1 MLECR
6 LLTEEML
13 TCELD
18 TGGEAKTQSKTV
30 TPTAEP
36 QTVLPDAG
44 WLLSSVHLTEPLS
57 QSKIVTSA
65 VNQQTVTP
73 DEGYLLS
80 SVTVEG
86 MPSETAS
93 ITPTESAQTVTPS
106 EGKLLS
112 EVSVNP
118 IPSQYSD
125 TSDATATAE
134 DINLG
139 KTAYIAG
146 GKVTGTNEYIK
157 PSKGFILTDYDSQ
170 GYPHTAKFTGAW
182 DTLGQN
188 FAALNFPGSNR
199 QNTFTKNVESI
210 IIPEGVTYIGSYA
223 FQNWHAERIIIPSSV
238 TTLEY
243 WSFGGVESANLTVEF
258 YSTTATRWFY
268 TFQNT
273 NLYHINFMNNV
284 AWLSDLLTNA
294 KVYAA
299 DFSHNTQICVLDS
312 AGKFSHVSGCVIRVP
327 FTLLTDWQNANGWKD
342 LTDVVWEGV

>member
-36 QTVLPDAG
+36 QTVLPDSG

-57 QSKIVTSA
+57 QSKTVTSA
-65 VNQQTVTP
+65 VNQKTVVP

-80 SVTVEG
+80 SVTVDG

-93 ITPTESAQTVTPS
+93 VTPTESAQTVTPS

-146 GKVTGTNEYIK
+146 GKVTGTNDFVK
-157 PSKGFILTDYDSQ
+157 PEKGFIPSQ
-170 GYPHTAKFTGAW
+170 WVDGKPAKIEIVGYTAFPAYC
-182 DTLGQN
+182 
-188 FAALNFPGSNR
+188 FPGSAFQAATTLSINCQVSRYGNYCMNGFSNVEEITFPSVIGGARFDYYILQNSKVKKLIFDCDVLGMTFSLHLVNEVR
-199 QNTFTKNVESI
+199 QMIFNGNISLNGWGNTFYAGNGDGGKKVE
-210 IIPEGVTYIGSYA
+210 
-223 FQNWHAERIIIPSSV
+223 
-238 TTLEY
+238 
-243 WSFGGVESANLTVEF
+243 
-258 YSTTATRWFY
+258 
-268 TFQNT
+268 
-273 NLYHINFMNNV
+273 LY
-284 AWLSDLLTNA
+284 
-294 KVYAA
+294 
-299 DFSHNTQICVLDS
+299 DFSHCLNVFTLS
-312 AGKFSHVSGCVIRVP
+312 AADNLPHANGCVIKVP
-327 FTLLTDWQNANGWKD
+327 SALLTDWQNANGWKD